1 MATRFEC
8 LLEGSDPAR
17 LRAMAEALLD
27 EVDRTE
33 RVLSYY
39 DPESDLSRLN
49 RQAGRDPTPVS
60 ALLLRTLLASEAVFR
75 ASRGAFDP
83 VVGALM
89 TAWGLSGSLDP
100 AKRNPLGRSPSAAEL
115 EEARAST
122 GWHHVHV
129 SEANRTARIDRSG
142 VSIDFGG
149 IGKGVALDEAR
160 WAADELGIERGL
172 IHGGTSSVLAI
183 GGPFTVG
190 IEDPGV
196 PGSVLKTIELTDAAL
211 GVSSPHG
218 KVAATGSGHV
228 LDIRTGEPVTS
239 YRLAAVVAE
248 QAALADAW
256 ATALTVNPAL
266 SRERPA
272 PDGIVECHVF
282 QRSPSGAWTAV

>member
-27 EVDRTE
+27 EVDCAE
-33 RVLSYY
+33 RILSYY

-49 RQAGRDPTPVS
+49 RQAGRDPVPVS
-60 ALLLRTLLASEAVFR
+60 ALLLRTLLTSEAVFH

-100 AKRNPLGRSPSAAEL
+100 AKRNPLGRKPSNAEL
-115 EEARAST
+115 EEARAAA
-122 GWHHVHV
+122 GWHHVHLDDTT
-129 SEANRTARIDRSG
+129 RTAAIDRAG
-142 VSIDFGG
+142 VSIDLGG

-160 WAADELGIERGL
+160 WTADELGIGRAL
-172 IHGGTSSVLAI
+172 MHGGTSSVLAI
-183 GGPFTVG
+183 GGPFPVG
-190 IEDPGV
+190 IEDPGR
-196 PGSVLKTIELTDAAL
+196 PGTVLKTIELTDAAL

-218 KVAATGSGHV
+218 KVAATGRGHV

-239 YRLAAVVAE
+239 FRLAAVVAKK
-248 QAALADAW
+248 AALADAW
-256 ATALTVNPAL
+256 ATALTVNPDL
-266 SRERPA
+266 LHEGTA
-272 PDGIVECHVF
+272 PDGIMACHVF
-282 QRSPSGAWTAV
+282 QRSLSGAWAPV